1 MEFKKGLK
9 YLVIYGAKMRL
20 KTFES
25 MFSTEGQKGR
35 LSFLTILICT
45 IVVTVANLTLLF
57 VLAEINAWLML
68 ISVAIGI
75 VQLWITIVSY
85 VHRIHDIG
93 MSTGWIVLIALP
105 YINILFL
112 LYLLFRAGHTETTDD
127 LYSSME
133 DASRSNSNA
142 KQPPLLKKS

>member
-1 MEFKKGLK
+1 
-9 YLVIYGAKMRL
+9 MRL

-75 VQLWITIVSY
+75 VQLWIAIVSY

-93 MSTGWIVLIALP
+93 ISTGWLVLIVLP

-112 LYLLFRAGHTETTDD
+112 LYLLFRAGDKGTTGGHN
-127 LYSSME
+127 STAENSI
-133 DASRSNSNA
+133 RSNNDR
-142 KQPPLLKKS
+142 KQPPTLQK